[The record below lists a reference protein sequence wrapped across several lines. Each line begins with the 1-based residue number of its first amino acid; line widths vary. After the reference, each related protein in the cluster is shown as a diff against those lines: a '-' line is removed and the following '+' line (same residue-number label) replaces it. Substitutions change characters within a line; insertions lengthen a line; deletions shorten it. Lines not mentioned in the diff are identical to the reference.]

1 MLEVALNQTGL
12 PNERKL
18 AFIDRNHDLYLTS
31 VRKFG
36 GSLVPGKLGVMVQS
50 MLWAADCPM
59 LAAMQET
66 KFTIWYYPAIIYV
79 DKALLGQ
86 TLVERDTAEFGKHPV
101 ITSFLK
107 NSISVRRAEAS
118 NQLQREKPLETI
130 STIPGLTSNCGRLPL
145 PIYLAWLRCLW
156 TLGRCNKTL
165 QVWP

>member
-1 MLEVALNQTGL
+1 MWPYGKIVSKILITTLDRDQTDERSVHLFDTSSGKPLNDGKPFTHRQEVLEVALNQTGL

-18 AFIDRNHDLYLTS
+18 AFIDRNHDLYLTN

-36 GSLVPGKLGVMVQS
+36 SSLVPGKLGVMVQS

-66 KFTIWYYPAIIYV
+66 RFTIWYYPAIIYV

-118 NQLQREKPLETI
+118 HRT
-130 STIPGLTSNCGRLPL
+130 
-145 PIYLAWLRCLW
+145 
-156 TLGRCNKTL
+156 
-165 QVWP
+165 

>member
-1 MLEVALNQTGL
+1 MALNQTGL

-66 KFTIWYYPAIIYV
+66 RFTIWYYPAIIYV

-118 NQLQREKPLETI
+118 HHMERDIFRNNLRQI
-130 STIPGLTSNCGRLPL
+130 VGLPCNCGGLPL
-145 PIYLAWLRCLW
+145 PIYPAWLRFLW
-156 TLGRCNKTL
+156 TLGRRHKTL
-165 QVWP
+165 QVSP